1 MTETLLTLDAK
12 AWAWLMALQAERRPP
27 LKRVALAA
35 GPSVPARQ
43 SSPERSSAAV
53 VAFW

>member
-1 MTETLLTLDAK
+1 MTETLLTLDAT
-12 AWAWLMALQAERRPP
+12 AWAWLMALQADGRAPV
-27 LKRVALAA
+27 KRVALAA
-35 GPSVPARQ
+35 GLSVPARQ